1 MDRVPEDFYEK
12 QIQDELQALIDDI
25 VDGASNLAGSS
36 GTRTNTKGKIYAEC
50 ENVKNALTDL
60 LDEFSQVCF
69 IVSLWDHTF
78 SMHAKFSDARTYAG
92 MCISGKKC

>member
-25 VDGASNLAGSS
+25 VDSASNLAGSS

-60 LDEFSQVCF
+60 LEEFSKV
-69 IVSLWDHTF
+69 
-78 SMHAKFSDARTYAG
+78 
-92 MCISGKKC
+92 